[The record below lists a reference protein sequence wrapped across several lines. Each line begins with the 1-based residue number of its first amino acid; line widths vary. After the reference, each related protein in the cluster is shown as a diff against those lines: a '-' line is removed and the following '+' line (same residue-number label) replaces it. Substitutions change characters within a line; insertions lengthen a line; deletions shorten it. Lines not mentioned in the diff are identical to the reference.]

1 MNNVNSVDNI
11 KVRHLRD
18 NLIHAGY
25 GYIIF
30 GIWSVIKL
38 FMMSTMQKEYS
49 GMLGDSSGVSPEDY
63 PIAIAITVAV
73 YLIMIIFTLGMHLWI
88 GYGAVRYG
96 KGTGHRK
103 YYVVLSV
110 IGIIMTLVLLPLYFW
125 NPSEGTPIIPDDTT
139 IASILADITLVF
151 VFLDMIVSTV
161 RIDRLMKST
170 DPDGSSETRD

>member
-11 KVRHLRD
+11 KIRHVRD

-25 GYIIF
+25 GYILF

-63 PIAIAITVAV
+63 PIAIAITVAA

-139 IASILADITLVF
+139 IASILVDITLVF

-161 RIDRLMKST
+161 RIDRLTESSE
-170 DPDGSSETRD
+170 PDGSL

>member
-1 MNNVNSVDNI
+1 
-11 KVRHLRD
+11 
-18 NLIHAGY
+18 
-25 GYIIF
+25 
-30 GIWSVIKL
+30 
-38 FMMSTMQKEYS
+38 MMSTMQKEYS

-63 PIAIAITVAV
+63 PIAIAITVAA

-139 IASILADITLVF
+139 IASILVDITLVF
-151 VFLDMIVSTV
+151 AFLDMIVSTV
-161 RIDRLMKST
+161 RIDRLTEST
-170 DPDGSSETRD
+170 DTDGSSETRD

>member
-11 KVRHLRD
+11 KIRHLRD

-63 PIAIAITVAV
+63 PIAIAITVAA

-139 IASILADITLVF
+139 IASILVDITLVF

>member
-11 KVRHLRD
+11 KIRHLRD

-63 PIAIAITVAV
+63 PIAIAITVTA